1 MTTTPPDMS
10 EPAIVT
16 RIREICLDYPQTSE
30 DIKWENTVF
39 LVREKIF
46 ALVSLQDDGQVGVW
60 LKAAKGVQ
68 EALVGA
74 DPEHYFRPPYF
85 GPKGWVG
92 AWVSPECRPVWPVVE
107 DLIDESF
114 RLVAPKRVVRLLPDE
129 RTGNRK

>member
-68 EALVGA
+68 EAFGRSRSRALLPAALLRSEGMGWSLGFSRVPASLAGGR
-74 DPEHYFRPPYF
+74 RPDRRELPS
-85 GPKGWVG
+85 G
-92 AWVSPECRPVWPVVE
+92 S
-107 DLIDESF
+107 
-114 RLVAPKRVVRLLPDE
+114 PKRVVRLLPDE